1 MPLVIRQFTFLIQN
15 LTFVDLLYMTSCF
28 EINLLHETETINK
41 NVKT

>member
-15 LTFVDLLYMTSCF
+15 LTFVDLFDKTSCF